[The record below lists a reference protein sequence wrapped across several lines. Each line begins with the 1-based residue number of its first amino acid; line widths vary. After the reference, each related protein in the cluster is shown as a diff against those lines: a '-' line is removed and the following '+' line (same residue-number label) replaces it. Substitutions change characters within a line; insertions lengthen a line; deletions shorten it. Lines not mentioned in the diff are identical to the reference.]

1 MNIWDISRTLS
12 NDLAPWP
19 GDTPFRFELTA
30 RMAEGAVVNI
40 GAINTSV
47 HNGSHADAPF
57 HFDANGSTI
66 DQAELKTYFGRAV
79 VADLTKYFAGGDHE
93 LIEVKHLEPHAAD
106 IADATR
112 LLLKTGV
119 WRDSAT
125 FPTRIPVI
133 APDVAD
139 WLRARE
145 VKLLGLDLPSV
156 DHLDAK
162 VLQNHHALAGAGI
175 VIVESLEL
183 NEIEGGVYNF
193 VAFPLKIAG
202 GDGSPVR
209 AILWRE

>member
-1 MNIWDISRTLS
+1 MNIWDISRSFS
-12 NDLAPWP
+12 NNLAPWP

-30 RMAEGAVVNI
+30 RIAEGAAVNI
-40 GAINTSV
+40 GAIKTSV

-79 VADLTKYFAGGDHE
+79 VADLTKYFADGDHE
-93 LIEVKHLEPHAAD
+93 LIEVKHLEPHASD

-125 FPTRIPVI
+125 FPKRIPVI

-156 DHLDAK
+156 D
-162 VLQNHHALAGAGI
+162 
-175 VIVESLEL
+175 
-183 NEIEGGVYNF
+183 
-193 VAFPLKIAG
+193 
-202 GDGSPVR
+202 
-209 AILWRE
+209 